1 MKTRLPLDPTGK
13 PRVFEVGT
21 EAFVLYIF
29 SFHFFLFSLSFFFFL
44 FFFLTLLG
52 LTCSLWKFSR
62 SEMNQSCSSGLYY
75 SHSNARSE
83 PSV

>member
-52 LTCSLWKFSR
+52 LTCSLWKFSG

-75 SHSNARSE
+75 SHNNARSE
-83 PSV
+83 TSV

>member
-29 SFHFFLFSLSFFFFL
+29 SFHFFFFL

-52 LTCSLWKFSR
+52 LTCSLWKFSG
-62 SEMNQSCSSGLYY
+62 SEMNQSCRSGLYY

>member
-29 SFHFFLFSLSFFFFL
+29 SFHFFFFSFFL
-44 FFFLTLLG
+44 FDTFGPHLQPMEVLRLG
-52 LTCSLWKFSR
+52 DESELQLWTIL
-62 SEMNQSCSSGLYY
+62 QPQQC
-75 SHSNARSE
+75 
-83 PSV
+83 

>member
-29 SFHFFLFSLSFFFFL
+29 SFHFFIFSLSIFFSF
-44 FFFLTLLG
+44 
-52 LTCSLWKFSR
+52 
-62 SEMNQSCSSGLYY
+62 
-75 SHSNARSE
+75 
-83 PSV
+83 

>member
-29 SFHFFLFSLSFFFFL
+29 SFHFLIFSLSFFFFPS
-44 FFFLTLLG
+44 FFLFDTFGPHLQPMEVLRLG
-52 LTCSLWKFSR
+52 DESELPLWTIL
-62 SEMNQSCSSGLYY
+62 QPQQC
-75 SHSNARSE
+75 
-83 PSV
+83 